1 MICQKLVVTETLVK
15 KNTKKETGLKKTD
28 LNMTVIKK

>member
-15 KNTKKETGLKKTD
+15 KNTKKETGLKKRLEND
-28 LNMTVIKK
+28 GY